1 MKVTLRWF
9 EEQVV
14 IATYPEIE
22 VSTDDYPELTE
33 QIYAYKNAKTDEAK
47 RAALNDL
54 EHKLKDLCIDGVPVF
69 DLLGPY
75 DQDPYATYVADVR
88 DAGFIADSED
98 NKYWIF

>member
-22 VSTDDYPELTE
+22 VSTDDYPQLTE

-47 RAALNDL
+47 RAALDDL

-75 DQDPYATYVADVR
+75 DQDPYATWVADVR
-88 DAGFIADSED
+88 DAGFIASED
-98 NKYWIF
+98 NKY